1 MRKFIYSTILISI
14 FILAACK
21 NGHENH
27 EATSDSY
34 YTCPMHPSVVSST
47 PGACPVCNMSLIKVE
62 KKENIHAGQQGNFI
76 TIDKRQQELAG
87 IKTDTVKARNISS
100 ASSIIGTVAID
111 EEQVKTIS
119 SRVKGRIDRLFI
131 KTTGAYVKSGSP
143 IYSIYSEQLQSEVK
157 EYLSL
162 LQKSKTVSTT
172 TKLTNDFL
180 NAAKNKLLLW
190 GLTEKQISELA
201 ASGKASPLITFYSP
215 EAGYVTEVNI
225 TEGMYVEEG
234 SPLVKITSLNQV
246 WVEAQLYSNEISGI
260 AESKNFQIFSESNP
274 EEVYKGILVYNNPIV
289 EEGKRIH
296 LLKIRVTN
304 SGGKLIPGMMVYVS
318 PKQNSKPVLAVPKSA
333 VLLEK
338 MKTVW
343 VLAHENTFEQRMV
356 ETGTEN
362 KYWIEIKSGLK
373 QGDVVVTEGAYLI
386 SSEFILKSGAGQR
399 HEH

>member
-62 KKENIHAGQQGNFI
+62 KKENKHAGQQGNFI
-76 TIDKRQQELAG
+76 TIDNRQQELAG
-87 IKTDTVKARNISS
+87 IKTDTVRVRNISS
-100 ASSIIGTVAID
+100 ASCIIGTVAID

-143 IYSIYSEQLQSEVK
+143 IYSIYSEQLQSEEK

-172 TKLTNDFL
+172 TKLTNEL
-180 NAAKNKLLLW
+180 VSAAKNKLFLW
-190 GLTEKQISELA
+190 GLNEKQISALE
-201 ASGKASPLITFYSP
+201 ASGKSSPIITFYSS

-225 TEGMYVEEG
+225 SEGMYVEEG
-234 SPLVKITSLNQV
+234 SPLIKITSLNQV

-274 EEVYKGILVYNNPIV
+274 EEIYNGILVYSNPIV

-296 LLKIRVTN
+296 LLKIRVNN
-304 SGGKLIPGMMVYVS
+304 SGAKLIPGTLVS
-318 PKQNSKPVLAVPKSA
+318 VIPEKSIANVLAVPKSA

>member
-1 MRKFIYSTILISI
+1 MKNFIYSTALITI
-14 FILAACK
+14 FIFTGCK

-62 KKENIHAGQQGNFI
+62 KKENLHAGQQGNFI

-87 IKTDTVKARNISS
+87 IKTDTVKARNITS

-111 EEQVKTIS
+111 EDQVKTIS
-119 SRVKGRIDRLFI
+119 SRVKGRIDKLFI
-131 KTTGAYVKSGSP
+131 KTTGVYLINGSP
-143 IYSIYSEQLQSEVK
+143 LYSIYSEQLQADGK

-172 TKLTNDFL
+172 TNLTNEL
-180 NAAKNKLLLW
+180 VSAAKNKLLLW
-190 GLTEKQISELA
+190 GLNEKQISELE
-201 ASGKASPLITFYSP
+201 ASGKSSPIITFYSS

-225 TEGMYVEEG
+225 TEGMYVDEG
-234 SPLVKITSLNQV
+234 SSLIKITSLNQV
-246 WVEAQLYSNEISGI
+246 WVEAQLYSNEISVI
-260 AESKNFQIFSESNP
+260 AENKIFQVFSESNP

-304 SGGKLIPGMMVYVS
+304 SSGKIIPGTLVS
-318 PKQNSKPVLAVPKSA
+318 VIPEKSIANILAVPKSA

-343 VLAHENTFEQRMV
+343 VLAHDNTFEQRMV

-362 KYWIEIKSGLK
+362 KYWIEITSGLK
-373 QGDVVVTEGAYLI
+373 QGDIVVTEGAYLI

>member
-62 KKENIHAGQQGNFI
+62 KKENKHAGQQGNFI
-76 TIDKRQQELAG
+76 TIDNRQQELAG
-87 IKTDTVKARNISS
+87 IKTDTVRVRNISS

-143 IYSIYSEQLQSEVK
+143 IYSIYSEQLQSEEK

-172 TKLTNDFL
+172 TKLTNEL
-180 NAAKNKLLLW
+180 VSAAKNKLFLW
-190 GLTEKQISELA
+190 GLNEKQISALE
-201 ASGKASPLITFYSP
+201 ASGKSSPIITFYSS

-225 TEGMYVEEG
+225 SEGMYVEEG
-234 SPLVKITSLNQV
+234 SPLIKITSLNQV

-274 EEVYKGILVYNNPIV
+274 EEIYNGILVYSNPIV

-296 LLKIRVTN
+296 LLKIRVNN
-304 SGGKLIPGMMVYVS
+304 SGAKLIPGTLVS
-318 PKQNSKPVLAVPKSA
+318 VIPEKSIANVLAVPKSA

>member
-1 MRKFIYSTILISI
+1 MRKFIYSTILTSI
-14 FILAACK
+14 FILASCK
-21 NGHENH
+21 NGHQNH

-62 KKENIHAGQQGNFI
+62 KKENQHANQEGNFI

-87 IKTDTVKARNISS
+87 IKTDTVKARNITS

-111 EEQVKTIS
+111 EDQVKIIS
-119 SRVKGRIDRLFI
+119 SRVKGRIDKLFI
-131 KTTGAYVKSGSP
+131 KTTGVYLKNGSP
-143 IYSIYSEQLQSEVK
+143 LYSIYSEQLQADGK

-172 TKLTNDFL
+172 TKLTNEL
-180 NAAKNKLLLW
+180 VSTAKNKLLLW
-190 GLTEKQISELA
+190 GLNEKQISELES
-201 ASGKASPLITFYSP
+201 SGKSSPIITFYSS

-225 TEGMYVEEG
+225 TEGMYVDEG
-234 SPLVKITSLNQV
+234 SSLIKITSLNQV

-260 AESKNFQIFSESNP
+260 AENKIFQVFSESNP

-296 LLKIRVTN
+296 LLKIRVT
-304 SGGKLIPGMMVYVS
+304 SSSSKLIPGTLVS
-318 PKQNSKPVLAVPKSA
+318 VIPEKSIANILAVPKSA

-343 VLAHENTFEQRMV
+343 VLAHDNTFEQRMV
-356 ETGTEN
+356 ETGAEN
-362 KYWIEIKSGLK
+362 KFWIEITSGLK
-373 QGDVVVTEGAYLI
+373 QGDIVVTEGAYLI